1 MMEEKTKQTLK
12 LTADLAWCTDILE
25 RVKAIIDADYIT
37 PEEKI
42 DGIAW
47 LINQGLK
54 VKREE

>member
-1 MMEEKTKQTLK
+1 MEEKTKQTLK